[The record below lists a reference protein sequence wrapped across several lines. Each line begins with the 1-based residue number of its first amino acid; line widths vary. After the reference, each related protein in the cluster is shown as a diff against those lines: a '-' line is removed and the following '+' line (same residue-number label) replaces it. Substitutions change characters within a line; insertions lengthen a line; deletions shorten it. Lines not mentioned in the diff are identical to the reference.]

1 MHREQKINYL
11 YSIFIFIQLL
21 LPLRVIMKSTF
32 LKIFYYRVCVS
43 VGKSSCHFF
52 LQQQFM
58 YYHNNKYQ
66 HAPILHCAYD
76 PYMICNLIIFKQS
89 QNIVSRPEKVG
100 PHHKIIFLG
109 DIYADKIFSAGQLIA
124 FSFKRIQFLT
134 KMLLCYF
141 HTRSDF
147 FFYLLFNIFKIYG
160 VALFF

>member
-1 MHREQKINYL
+1 MTCTFKTKDQTEAFFKCEYQFKKCSSLTLIPSMHSEQKINYL
-11 YSIFIFIQLL
+11 YSVFIFIQLL

-58 YYHNNKYQ
+58 YYHNKKYQ

-89 QNIVSRPEKVG
+89 QNIVSRPEKVV
-100 PHHKIIFLG
+100 PHHKIIFLSFRL
-109 DIYADKIFSAGQLIA
+109 KVIFMQIRYSRQNNSLH
-124 FSFKRIQFLT
+124 S
-134 KMLLCYF
+134 
-141 HTRSDF
+141 H
-147 FFYLLFNIFKIYG
+147 
-160 VALFF
+160 

>member
-1 MHREQKINYL
+1 MHREQKINNL
-11 YSIFIFIQLL
+11 YSVFIFIQLL

-76 PYMICNLIIFKQS
+76 PYMICNLIIFKHCQS
-89 QNIVSRPEKVG
+89 SGKSRSTPQNNILKFQIE
-100 PHHKIIFLG
+100 G

-124 FSFKRIQFLT
+124 FSLKRIQFLT

-141 HTRSDF
+141 
-147 FFYLLFNIFKIYG
+147 
-160 VALFF
+160 